1 MCRPY
6 GTQLRQFMNA
16 NYLYVVLTELRSP
29 LTTAD
34 ASITEYV
41 IFDKYKLFMNRFH
54 IFFLL
59 TFLQVTFAYSQKVN
73 YTWWDPAKNPF
84 AVIEGQASKEVK
96 NPYDRLP
103 AIAEKS
109 VRNDVWDLSKNAA
122 GLMLRFKSNADQIIV
137 RYKVSGEKAME
148 HMPAT
153 GVSGVDLYA
162 VNADGKWLWCAGKYN
177 MGDTIEYRFTGLTP
191 NDNHPKGREY
201 RLYFPLYNSVTWLEI
216 GVPENAMLSPLPVR
230 KEKPIVVY
238 GTSIAQGGCAS
249 RPAMAWPAIV
259 GRNMDRPLI
268 NLGFSGNG
276 RLEKEVIELIG
287 EIDAKVFVLDCLP
300 NLDASDAA
308 KYNEVKDRVIQSVH
322 MLKKKHPATPILLAE
337 HCGFSDERIKPAH
350 KKNVDALNS
359 AQRAALEQLKAE
371 GISHLYLL
379 SKEEIG
385 LSMDG
390 TVDGIHPNDLGMQD
404 YAEAYEKI
412 LRTILLEP
420 MGELG
425 TMQPRIQNR
434 DARVYDWDSRHQEI
448 LSQNKIKAPRI
459 VFFGNSITHFWGGDP
474 NSSIINGAD
483 SWTQHMEPLGVSN
496 FGYGW
501 DRIENVLWRVYHDE
515 LSGYET
521 EQVVLL
527 IGTNNISL
535 NSNSE
540 ILEGLKFLVQAIKVR
555 QPKAEILLL
564 GIYPRRKD
572 EVKISELNQG
582 IINVSAQLNVRY
594 LDAGKV
600 LLDEEGK
607 IIEALFTD
615 GLHPNAEGYRKLA
628 QVIVPYLKPMEKIK
642 SSKDTN
648 SKKR

>member
-1 MCRPY
+1 MNNR
-6 GTQLRQFMNA
+6 LR
-16 NYLYVVLTELRSP
+16 L
-29 LTTAD
+29 
-34 ASITEYV
+34 
-41 IFDKYKLFMNRFH
+41 
-54 IFFLL
+54 FFLL
-59 TFLQVTFAYSQKVN
+59 TFLQVTSGYSQKVS
-73 YTWWDPAKNPF
+73 YTWWNPAQSQFP
-84 AVIEGQASKEVK
+84 VMEGQAWRDLK

-103 AIAEKS
+103 AKAES
-109 VRNDVWDLSKNAA
+109 GVRKDVWELSHHTA
-122 GLMLRFKSNADQIIV
+122 GLMLRFKSNADQIVV
-137 RYKVSGEKAME
+137 RYKVSGEKAMP

-162 VNADGKWLWCAGKYN
+162 ISADGEWLWCAGKYN

-201 RLYFPLYNSVTWLEI
+201 RLYFPLYNSVEWMEV
-216 GVPENAMLSPLPVR
+216 GVPDGTMFSALPAR

-259 GRNMDRPLI
+259 GRKLDRPLI

-276 RLEKEVIELIG
+276 RLEKEVIDLIS

-300 NLDASDAA
+300 NLDASDAT
-308 KYNEVKDRVIQSVH
+308 KSENVKNLVIESVRQ
-322 MLKKKHPATPILLAE
+322 LQKKNPSTPILLVE
-337 HCGFSDERIKPAH
+337 HCGFSDEGIKSSLE
-350 KKNVDALNS
+350 KNVKALNR
-359 AQRAALEQLKAE
+359 AQRAALEQLKVE
-371 GISHLYLL
+371 GHNNLYLL

-404 YAEAYEKI
+404 YADAYEKI
-412 LRTILLEP
+412 LQRILNEP
-420 MGELG
+420 TGEYG

-434 DARVYDWDSRHQEI
+434 DARVYDWDNRHQEI
-448 LSQNKIKAPRI
+448 LSQNKIKPPRI

-474 NSSIINGAD
+474 KASIINGAD
-483 SWTQHMEPLGVSN
+483 SWKQLVEPLGVGN

-515 LSGYET
+515 LSGYEAA
-521 EQVVLL
+521 QVVIL
-527 IGTNNISL
+527 IGTNNIPL
-535 NSNSE
+535 NSNTE
-540 ILEGLKFLVQAIKVR
+540 IIEGLKFLIQAIKIR

-572 EVKISELNQG
+572 EEKIAELNQG
-582 IINVSAQLNVRY
+582 IVSVSGSMNVRY

-600 LLDEEGK
+600 LLNPDGK
-607 IIEALFTD
+607 INEALFTD

-628 QVIVPYLKPMEKIK
+628 QLITPKLKPLEKVQ
-642 SSKDTN
+642 N
-648 SKKR
+648 NKK